1 MGRETAGRR
10 GPARKL
16 DRAAQLHVTLPESLA
31 DRLKESAARLHVSRS
46 LLAREAIERG
56 IKPATDALRAKVRR
70 MRDASTDTNGG
81 AQRTHDR
88 PGLVR
93 DRLRVVLVPAR
104 PRDGLGSDRWRSMQ
118 RRRRYRGEGV
128 P

>member
-16 DRAAQLHVTLPESLA
+16 DRAAQLHVTLPETLA

-56 IKPATDALRAKVRR
+56 IKPATDAMRAKVRR
-70 MRDASTDTNGG
+70 MRDANADVKDG
-81 AQRTHDR
+81 AQPD
-88 PGLVR
+88 
-93 DRLRVVLVPAR
+93 A
-104 PRDGLGSDRWRSMQ
+104 
-118 RRRRYRGEGV
+118 
-128 P
+128 

>member
-16 DRAAQLHVTLPESLA
+16 DRAAQLHVTLPETLA
-31 DRLKESAARLHVSRS
+31 DRLKESERLHVSRS

-70 MRDASTDTNGG
+70 MRDASTD
-81 AQRTHDR
+81 AKAD
-88 PGLVR
+88 
-93 DRLRVVLVPAR
+93 
-104 PRDGLGSDRWRSMQ
+104 
-118 RRRRYRGEGV
+118 E
-128 P
+128 